1 MSYHAMTTQ
10 DQYSALAPE
19 SFRRAR
25 SPRAQREGIGVGT
38 LAPSRASMAGLTLNE
53 LATLWTYSL
62 ALTLAVIVLAV
73 LVHHVWSRPKAF
85 RAGEV
90 TAIYIYPLKS
100 ARGISVKSATLDER
114 GLEFD
119 RLWMAV
125 DDDGTFLSQR
135 RAPKLALVE
144 VSLPKTHADPLQLRA
159 PGAPPLSVP
168 VVHEVAGTP
177 TTSVR
182 CWDDQCDAVDQGD
195 EAAAWLATVL
205 GVRGARLVRMAKAHR
220 RTCSP
225 NYARAGSTTG
235 FSDGFPILLANDA
248 SLAELCRRLVAR
260 GKAPVPMN
268 RFRPNLVFGGKGGKG
283 GEGFE
288 GGAPPFAE
296 DGWAAVAIG
305 QRWATSR
312 TGLKDG
318 SATDF
323 GVVKPCARCKM
334 PTIDQASQGPL
345 RPTLGP
351 GPTLGPASASALP
364 SAPASPSPPAATSSF
379 TSVSTSTLALDFSPR
394 P

>member
-1 MSYHAMTTQ
+1 MPTT
-10 DQYSALAPE
+10 ALTLDA
-19 SFRRAR
+19 
-25 SPRAQREGIGVGT
+25 IT
-38 LAPSRASMAGLTLNE
+38 LAP
-53 LATLWTYSL
+53 
-62 ALTLAVIVLAV
+62 TLAVLA
-73 LVHHVWSRPKAF
+73 LAALAYLAYLWTSPKAF
-85 RAGEV
+85 CAGEV

-135 RAPKLALVE
+135 RAPKLALIE

-159 PGAPPLSVP
+159 PGARPLSVP
-168 VVHEVAGTP
+168 VVHEVANTP
-177 TTSVR
+177 TVSVR

-205 GVRGARLVRMAKAHR
+205 GVRGVRLVRMAKAHR
-220 RTCSP
+220 RTCSRQ
-225 NYARAGSTTG
+225 YARAGSLTS

-268 RFRPNLVFGGKGGKG
+268 RFRPNLVFGGKGGEG
-283 GEGFE
+283 GE

-305 QRWATSR
+305 PRGELNDVDATSF
-312 TGLKDG
+312 
-318 SATDF
+318 S
-323 GVVKPCARCKM
+323 VVKPYA
-334 PTIDQASQGPL
+334 PYPHPVPSPHPYSDPDP
-345 RPTLGP
+345 RPVPNLTYP
-351 GPTLGPASASALP
+351 
-364 SAPASPSPPAATSSF
+364 SPSP
-379 TSVSTSTLALDFSPR
+379 SPS
-394 P
+394 PSLLS

>member
-1 MSYHAMTTQ
+1 
-10 DQYSALAPE
+10 
-19 SFRRAR
+19 
-25 SPRAQREGIGVGT
+25 
-38 LAPSRASMAGLTLNE
+38 MAALTLDE
-53 LATLWTYSL
+53 IATLWAYTLAHTLPVL
-62 ALTLAVIVLAV
+62 ALAA
-73 LVHHVWSRPKAF
+73 LVYFVYNHVWRSPKAF
-85 RAGEV
+85 CAGEI

-100 ARGISVKSATLDER
+100 ARGVSVKSATLDER

-135 RAPKLALVE
+135 RAPKLALIE

-168 VVHEVAGTP
+168 VVHEVASTP

-268 RFRPNLVFGGKGGKG
+268 RFRPNLVFGGKGGKVG
-283 GEGFE
+283 E

-296 DGWAAVAIG
+296 DSWAAVAVG
-305 QRWATSR
+305 LR
-312 TGLKDG
+312 GDLKDG
-318 SATDF
+318 GATNF

-334 PTIDQASQGPL
+334 PTIDQETGVPDGRRDACAVVKGSTDDGDE
-345 RPTLGP
+345 G
-351 GPTLGPASASALP
+351 GGPAAGAEP
-364 SAPASPSPPAATSSF
+364 TATMRTF
-379 TSVSTSTLALDFSPR
+379 RTGKLLGFKKAGWRADVFFGQNIVPVVDAVGREVSVGDEVMATPR
-394 P
+394 RPRGLWSRGLRGVDY